1 MDQPIP
7 ASRGAQNWNS
17 PMDNNAKRNPDEP
30 GRLTGTQSIERA
42 LLLLREIAAHNRSGS
57 RLLDLAQ
64 RTGLQRPTVHRM
76 LKCLSHEGMV
86 QQDAETHRYYLG
98 SMAFELG
105 LTAAPRFN
113 LREVCHPAMARI
125 AEATGDTVFLTQRS
139 GLDAVCIDR
148 HEGTFPIKTF
158 TLDIGMRRP
167 LGVGTGSL
175 AIVAALPDDEIQ
187 SIINNNQSRYEEY
200 GVIGATLLA
209 QAKKAQKQGYSM
221 REAPTLAGVRSVGH
235 AIKNQSGIPF
245 AALSVS
251 TISSR
256 MTEKRVMEI
265 ASLLKNEVRMVEK
278 QLVNSI

>member
-1 MDQPIP
+1 MV
-7 ASRGAQNWNS
+7 
-17 PMDNNAKRNPDEP
+17 KRSPDETA
-30 GRLTGTQSIERA
+30 RLTGTQSIERA
-42 LLLLREIAAHNRSGS
+42 LLLLREIAAHNRAGS
-57 RLLDLAQ
+57 RLLDLATQ
-64 RTGLQRPTVHRM
+64 TKLQRPTVHRM
-76 LKCLSHEGMV
+76 LKCLAHEGMV
-86 QQDAETHRYYLG
+86 QQDPDTHRYYLG

-113 LREVCHPAMARI
+113 LREISHPGMARI

-175 AIVAALPDDEIQ
+175 AIVAGLPEEEIQ
-187 SIINNNQSRYEEY
+187 AIIANNQTRYEEY
-200 GVIGATLLA
+200 GVVGTTLLA

-235 AIKNQSGIPF
+235 AIKNHSGTPF

-265 ASLLKNEVRMVEK
+265 AALLKNETRLIEK
-278 QLVNSI
+278 QIGNAM

>member
-1 MDQPIP
+1 MIMANKP
-7 ASRGAQNWNS
+7 A
-17 PMDNNAKRNPDEP
+17 DES

-42 LLLLREIAAHNRSGS
+42 LLLLREIAAHNRTGS
-57 RLLDLAQ
+57 RLLDLAT
-64 RTGLQRPTVHRM
+64 RTSLQRPTVHRM

-86 QQDAETHRYYLG
+86 QQDADTHRYYLG

-113 LREVCHPAMARI
+113 LREIAHPGMVRI

-139 GLDAVCIDR
+139 GLDTVCIDR

-167 LGVGTGSL
+167 LGIGTGSL
-175 AIVAALPDDEIQ
+175 AIVAALPEEEIQ
-187 SIINNNQSRYEEY
+187 VIINSNQARFEEY
-200 GVIGATLLA
+200 GMPSTTLMT
-209 QAKKAQKQGYSM
+209 QAKTAQKLGYSM
-221 REAPTLAGVRSVGH
+221 REAPTMAGVRSVGH
-235 AIKNQSGIPF
+235 VIRNQSGTAF

-256 MTEKRVMEI
+256 MTEKRVIEI
-265 ASLLKNEVRMVEK
+265 AALLKNEARLIEK
-278 QLVNSI
+278 QLSNAM